1 MKDDVLRFEIS
12 MYDLTFMHV
21 VQGSTDLLDYDLGQ
35 ILGQLPLFLEQGV
48 QLSRR
53 AQLLNQ
59 IDGFLIAKKGVQF
72 NDVGV
77 VEKGLYFYFSAQ
89 LHYHLLIH
97 I

>member
-48 QLSRR
+48 
-53 AQLLNQ
+53 
-59 IDGFLIAKKGVQF
+59 
-72 NDVGV
+72 
-77 VEKGLYFYFSAQ
+77 
-89 LHYHLLIH
+89 
-97 I
+97 